1 MPMPAPQVNYDLVYL
16 KGGLDLI
23 TPTLALPAGVARD
36 AVNFEASITGGY
48 TRIAG
53 YERFDGHP
61 APSNATYAGLNATI
75 TGVIAV
81 GDIIV
86 GGTSGESGTV
96 IAVTGGDVY
105 YAKATGVF
113 IIGETLEVSS
123 MPQGTVA
130 SLSPVGSLTTQQQAQ
145 YLNLAADVYRADIG
159 AVPGSGPIRGV
170 IELQNTVYAW
180 RDNVGATAM
189 AIYAS
194 SAAGWVNVPLGFEMS
209 FSTGTAEIFQGDT
222 VTGATSGFSAVVTR
236 VVLESGSWSGGTA
249 AGRLIFAS
257 ATGTFTPA
265 ENLQVLAAN
274 KAVCVAAQTAITLL
288 PGGRVE
294 LALGNFGGVNNQLRA
309 YGADGVNR
317 GFEFDGTVYV
327 PIETGMVDDT
337 PDHVAV
343 HKQHL
348 FFSFGTSIQ
357 FSGLGEPYQWS
368 VILGAGEIVQPEPL
382 TCFVVQPGDQSTGAL
397 ALYSDNYTYI
407 LYGTD
412 SSSWNLV
419 PYNTGAGAKAYS
431 GQNLAQTYVFDD
443 RGVIT
448 LQATLSYG
456 NFDTAAVTLNIRPF
470 TQVRRNLVTAS
481 VLNREKAQ
489 YRVFF
494 SDGFGLY
501 VTIANG
507 QMLGAMPIN
516 FPNPV
521 TCATEAQTSAGEET
535 SFFGSTN
542 GFVYALDTGTS
553 FDGESINAVLEL
565 NYNSENTPRIL
576 KRYRRGSFELT
587 GNGYCEFQFA
597 YDLAYSSVY
606 VGQESGSTYLNNFT
620 PSFWDSVF
628 WDVFVWDGRT
638 LAPTDVEIKGTGEN
652 ILLRISS
659 DADYFQPFTIN
670 SVILHY
676 TTRRGLR

>member
-53 YERFDGHP
+53 YERYDGQP
-61 APSNATYAGLNATI
+61 APSNAVYSSLTATL
-75 TGVIAV
+75 TGTIAV
-81 GDIIV
+81 GDTIV
-86 GGTSGESGTV
+86 GGTSGESGVV
-96 IAVTGGDVY
+96 IAVNGSDIY
-105 YAKATGVF
+105 YTKATGTF
-113 IIGETLEVSS
+113 IVGEDLEVLTVS
-123 MPQGTVA
+123 QGTIA
-130 SLSPVGSLTTQQQAQ
+130 ALQATGSLTTQEQAQ
-145 YLNLAADVYRADIG
+145 YINLAADVYRADIG

-180 RDNVGATAM
+180 RDNVGVTAM
-189 AIYAS
+189 AIYKS
-194 SAAGWVNVPLGFEMS
+194 STSGWTNVPLGFEMA
-209 FSTGTAEIFQGDT
+209 FNTGTAEIFQGDT
-222 VTGATSGFSAVVTR
+222 VTGATSGFSAVITR
-236 VVLESGSWSGGTA
+236 VVLESGSWGAGTA
-249 AGRLIFAS
+249 VGRLVFAS
-257 ATGTFTPA
+257 ATGSFTPT
-265 ENLQVLAAN
+265 ENLQVLAAT

-294 LALGNFGGVNNQLRA
+294 MVLGNFGGVNNQLRA
-309 YGADGVNR
+309 YGADAVNR
-317 GFEFDGTVYV
+317 GFEFDGTVYI
-327 PIETGMVDDT
+327 PIATGMVDDT
-337 PDHVAV
+337 PDHVTV

-348 FFSFGTSIQ
+348 FFSFGTSVQ
-357 FSGLGEPYQWS
+357 FSALGEPYQWTPL
-368 VILGAGEIVQPEPL
+368 LGAGEIVQPEPV
-382 TCFVVQPGDQSTGAL
+382 TNFVIQPGDQSTGAL
-397 ALYSDNYTYI
+397 AIYSDNYTYI

-431 GQNLAQTYVFDD
+431 GQNIGQTYVFDD

-456 NFDTAAVTLNIRPF
+456 NFDAAAVTLNIRPF

-494 SDGFGLY
+494 SDGTGLY

-507 QMLGAMPIN
+507 QMLGAMPVR
-516 FPNPV
+516 FPNSV

-542 GFVYALDTGTS
+542 GYVYALDTGTS
-553 FDGESINAVLEL
+553 FDGESINASLEL
-565 NYNSENTPRIL
+565 NYNSENMPRIL
-576 KRYRRGSFELT
+576 KRYRRGSFEIT
-587 GNGYCEFQFA
+587 GNGYCEFDFA
-597 YDLAYSSVY
+597 YDLGYSSVY
-606 VGQESGSTYLNNFT
+606 IGQEANT
-620 PSFWDSVF
+620 PYENSFSPSLWDSVF
-628 WDVFVWDGRT
+628 WDSFIWDGRT
-638 LAPTDVEIKGTGEN
+638 LAPTDVEIKGTGQN
-652 ILLRISS
+652 ILLKISS

>member
-23 TPTLALPAGVARD
+23 TPTLALPAGVARE
-36 AVNFEASITGGY
+36 AFNFEASITGGY
-48 TRIAG
+48 TRISG
-53 YERFDGHP
+53 YERYDGQP
-61 APSNATYAGLNATI
+61 APSNATYTALRATI
-75 TGVIAV
+75 TGAISV
-81 GDIIV
+81 GDVIV

-96 IAVTGGDVY
+96 IAVVDDDVY
-105 YAKATGVF
+105 YTKATGIF
-113 IIGETLEVSS
+113 TASETLEVSS
-123 MPQGTVA
+123 VPQGTVA
-130 SLSPVGSLTTQQQAQ
+130 SLSPAGTLTTQQQAQ
-145 YLNLAADVYRADIG
+145 YLNLAADVYRTDIG

-180 RDNVGATAM
+180 RDNVGVTAM
-189 AIYAS
+189 AIYKS
-194 SAAGWVNVPLGFEMS
+194 STSGWTNVPLGFEMA
-209 FSTGTAEIFQGDT
+209 FNTGTAEIFQGDT
-222 VTGATSGFSAVVTR
+222 VTGATSGFSAVITR
-236 VVLESGSWSGGTA
+236 VVLESGSWGAGTA
-249 AGRLIFAS
+249 VGRLVFAS
-257 ATGTFTPA
+257 ATGSFTPT
-265 ENLQVLAAN
+265 ENLQVLAAT

-294 LALGNFGGVNNQLRA
+294 MVLGNFGGVNNQLRA
-309 YGADGVNR
+309 YGADSVNR
-317 GFEFDGTVYV
+317 GFEFDGSVYV
-327 PIETGMVDDT
+327 PIDTGMVDDT

-348 FFSFGTSIQ
+348 FFAFGTSVQ
-357 FSGLGEPYQWS
+357 FSALGEPYQW
-368 VILGAGEIVQPEPL
+368 VPLLGAGEIVQPEPV
-382 TCFVVQPGDQSTGAL
+382 TCFVIQPGDQSTGAL
-397 ALYSDNYTYI
+397 AIYSDNYTYI

-419 PYNTGAGAKAYS
+419 PYNTGAGAKSYS
-431 GQNLAQTYVFDD
+431 GQNIGQTYVFDD

-456 NFDTAAVTLNIRPF
+456 NFDAAAVTLNIRPF

-494 SDGFGLY
+494 SDGYGLY

-507 QMLGAMPIN
+507 QMLGAMPVN

-628 WDVFVWDGRT
+628 WDAFVWDGRT
-638 LAPTDVEIKGTGEN
+638 LAPSDVEIKGTGEN

>member
-23 TPTLALPAGVARD
+23 TPTLALPAGVARE
-36 AVNFEASITGGY
+36 AFNFEASITGGY
-48 TRIAG
+48 TRISG
-53 YERFDGHP
+53 YERYDGQP
-61 APSNATYAGLNATI
+61 APSNATYTALRATI
-75 TGVIAV
+75 TGAISV
-81 GDIIV
+81 GDVIV

-96 IAVTGGDVY
+96 IAVVDDDVY
-105 YAKATGVF
+105 YTKATGIF
-113 IIGETLEVSS
+113 TASETLEVSS
-123 MPQGTVA
+123 VPQGTVA
-130 SLSPVGSLTTQQQAQ
+130 SLSPAGTLTTQQQAQ
-145 YLNLAADVYRADIG
+145 YLNLAADVYRTDIG

-180 RDNVGATAM
+180 RDNVGVTAM
-189 AIYAS
+189 AIYKS
-194 SAAGWVNVPLGFEMS
+194 STSGWTNVPLGFEMA
-209 FSTGTAEIFQGDT
+209 FNTGTAEIFQGDT
-222 VTGATSGFSAVVTR
+222 VTGATSGFSAVITR
-236 VVLESGSWSGGTA
+236 VVLESGSWGAGTA
-249 AGRLIFAS
+249 VGRLVFAS
-257 ATGTFTPA
+257 ATGSFTPT
-265 ENLQVLAAN
+265 ENLQVLAAT

-294 LALGNFGGVNNQLRA
+294 MVLGNFGGVNNQLRA
-309 YGADGVNR
+309 YGADSVNR
-317 GFEFDGTVYV
+317 GFEFDGSVYV
-327 PIETGMVDDT
+327 PIDTGMVDDT

-348 FFSFGTSIQ
+348 FFAFGTSVQ
-357 FSGLGEPYQWS
+357 FSALGEPYQW
-368 VILGAGEIVQPEPL
+368 VPLLGAGEIVQPEPV
-382 TCFVVQPGDQSTGAL
+382 TCFVIQPGDQSTGAL
-397 ALYSDNYTYI
+397 AIYSDNYTYI

-419 PYNTGAGAKAYS
+419 PYNTGAGAKSYS
-431 GQNLAQTYVFDD
+431 GQNIGQTYVFDD

-494 SDGFGLY
+494 SDGYGLY

-507 QMLGAMPIN
+507 QMLGAMPVN

-628 WDVFVWDGRT
+628 WDAFVWDGRT
-638 LAPTDVEIKGTGEN
+638 LAPSDVEIKGTGEN

>member
-23 TPTLALPAGVARD
+23 TPTLALPAGIARE
-36 AVNFEASITGGY
+36 AFNFEASITGGY

-53 YERFDGHP
+53 YERYDGRP
-61 APSNATYAGLNATI
+61 APSNATYTALRATI
-75 TGVIAV
+75 TGTISV
-81 GDIIV
+81 GDVIV

-96 IAVTGGDVY
+96 IAVVGGDIY
-105 YAKATGVF
+105 YTKATGVF
-113 IIGETLEVSS
+113 TVSETLEVSS
-123 MPQGTVA
+123 LSQGTVA
-130 SLSPVGSLTTQQQAQ
+130 SLSPAGSLTTQQQAQ
-145 YLNLAADVYRADIG
+145 YLNLAADAYRSDIG
-159 AVPGSGPIRGV
+159 PVPGSGPIRGV
-170 IELQNTVYAW
+170 IELQNTIYAW
-180 RDNVGATAM
+180 RDNAGVTAM

-209 FSTGTAEIFQGDT
+209 FNTGTAEIFQGNLI
-222 VTGATSGFSAVVTR
+222 TGASSGRTATVTR
-236 VVLESGSWSGGTA
+236 VVLESGSWGAGTA

-257 ATGTFTPA
+257 ATGNFTPG
-265 ENLQVLAAN
+265 ENLQVSAAT

-294 LALGNFGGVNNQLRA
+294 LVLGNFGGVNNQLRA

-327 PIETGMVDDT
+327 PIDTGMVDDT

-348 FFSFGTSIQ
+348 FFAFGTSIQ
-357 FSGLGEPYQWS
+357 FSGLGEPYQW
-368 VILGAGEIVQPEPL
+368 VPLLGAGEIVQPEPV
-382 TCFVVQPGDQSTGAL
+382 TCFVIQPGDQSTGAL
-397 ALYSDNYTYI
+397 AIYSDNYTYI

-412 SSSWNLV
+412 STSWNLV

-489 YRVFF
+489 YRIFF
-494 SDGFGLY
+494 SDGYGLY

-507 QMLGAMPIN
+507 QMLGAMPVR

-542 GFVYALDTGTS
+542 GYVYALDTGTS

-565 NYNSENTPRIL
+565 NYNSENSPRIL

-597 YDLAYSSVY
+597 YDLAYSSIY
-606 VGQESGSTYLNNFT
+606 IGQESGTAYLNNFT

-638 LAPTDVEIKGTGEN
+638 LAPTNVEIKGTGEN

>member
-1 MPMPAPQVNYDLVYL
+1 MPMPAPQVQYDLVYL

-23 TPTLALPAGVARD
+23 TPTLALPAGIARD

-53 YERFDGHP
+53 YERYDGRP
-61 APSNATYAGLNATI
+61 APSVATYSSLTATL
-75 TGVIAV
+75 TGAIVV
-81 GDIIV
+81 GDTIV
-86 GGTSGESGTV
+86 GSTSGESGVV
-96 IAVTGGDVY
+96 IAVNGNDIY
-105 YAKATGVF
+105 YTKATGSFLV
-113 IIGETLEVSS
+113 GENIEVLAVVK
-123 MPQGTVA
+123 GTIA
-130 SLSPVGSLTTQQQAQ
+130 FSQATGTLTTQQQAQ
-145 YLNLAADVYRADIG
+145 YLNLAANVYRADIG
-159 AVPGSGPIRGV
+159 AVPGSGSIRGV

-194 SAAGWVNVPLGFEMS
+194 SAAGWVSVPLGFEMS
-209 FSTGTAEIFQGDT
+209 FNTGTAEIFQGDT
-222 VTGATSGFSAVVTR
+222 VTGATSGFSAVITR
-236 VVLESGSWSGGTA
+236 VVLETGSWTAGTA

-257 ATGTFTPA
+257 ATGNFTAA
-265 ENLQVLAAN
+265 ENLQVLAAT

-294 LALGNFGGVNNQLRA
+294 MVLGNFGGVNNQLRA

-327 PIETGMVDDT
+327 PIATGMTVNT

-348 FFSFGTSIQ
+348 FFSFGTSVQ
-357 FSGLGEPYQWS
+357 FSALGEPYQWTPL
-368 VILGAGEIVQPEPL
+368 LGAGEIVQPEPV
-382 TCFVVQPGDQSTGAL
+382 TCFVIQPGDQSTGAL
-397 ALYSDNYTYI
+397 AIYSDNYTYI

-443 RGVIT
+443 RGIIT

-470 TQVRRNLVTAS
+470 VQARRNLVTAS

-489 YRVFF
+489 YRIFF
-494 SDGFGLY
+494 SDGYGLY

-507 QMLGAMPIN
+507 QMLGAMPVQ
-516 FPNPV
+516 FPNSV

-542 GFVYALDTGTS
+542 GYVYALDAGTS
-553 FDGESINAVLEL
+553 FDGENINATLTL

-576 KRYRRGSFELT
+576 KRYRRGSFEIT
-587 GNGYCEFQFA
+587 GNGYCEFDFS

-606 VGQESGSTYLNNFT
+606 VSQESKSSYANNFS
-620 PSFWDSVF
+620 PSLWDFVFWDSF
-628 WDVFVWDGRT
+628 IWDGFT
-638 LAPTDVEIKGTGEN
+638 LAPTDVEIKGTGQN
-652 ILLRISS
+652 ILLLISS
-659 DADYFQPFTIN
+659 NSNYFQPFTIN